1 MVTLESI
8 KSYLRIDDN
17 DSDDLLLT
25 LCTAAKSQIRSA
37 IDDFDTKYENSECS
51 DTPDF
56 MNLADFCTIAETAE
70 LYDKRVGGDQAEN
83 FNFIVRNMLEILQYY
98 SGSEIEVRNGEH

>member
-25 LCTAAKSQIRSA
+25 LCTAAKSQIRSS
-37 IDDFDTKYENSECS
+37 IDDFDAKYNNSECS

-56 MNLADFCTIAETAE
+56 VNLADFCIIAETAE

-83 FNFIVRNMLEILQYY
+83 FSFIVRNMLEILQYY
-98 SGSEIEVRNGEH
+98 SGADVVKRDG

>member
-1 MVTLESI
+1 MVTLEGI

-25 LCTAAKSQIRSA
+25 LCVAAKSQIRSSV
-37 IDDFDTKYENSECS
+37 DDFDVKYKNSEAADS
-51 DTPDF
+51 PDF
-56 MNLADFCTIAETAE
+56 MNLADFCVVAETAE

-98 SGSEIEVRNGEH
+98 SGADIEAKDG